1 MLNFLRAKSVN
12 TVGVGV
18 DIGASS
24 IKVVELHND
33 RGVMTLATYGSI
45 DLAPYAGL
53 PAGQVIRLGEQKL
66 GEALHDL
73 MDAAKVT
80 SKDVYVNLPLS
91 ECFITTITVP
101 DLEGEELKSAAL
113 IEARKYLPMSIS
125 EVTINHWPLP
135 RSEQAEKGKREVG
148 IVAVKNTLLTEYNN
162 IFKNTNLNIKG
173 FEVEIYSANR
183 SLADGSNIVKMLVII
198 GAETTSVSIIDGGVV
213 VRSASVSKGGQGITL
228 GLNNYMLLNNF
239 EEAENLKLNSTGTSQ
254 ELEVKT
260 ALENLSYP
268 LLEELSHM
276 VERLERG
283 YNKKV
288 EKIEI
293 IGGGAMMLGIKGF
306 SESVLKRPCEIRSGF
321 EKIKIPD
328 YLKPLLDK
336 EGVRYSIA
344 SGLAMKFFE
353 I

>member
-1 MLNFLRAKSVN
+1 MLDFLRSKSVN
-12 TVGVGV
+12 RVGVGV

-33 RGVMTLATYGSI
+33 GGVMTLATYGSI

-53 PAGQVIRLGEQKL
+53 PAGQVIKLGEQKL

-73 MDAAKVT
+73 MDAAKVS

-113 IEARKYLPMSIS
+113 IEARKFLPMPIS

-135 RSEQAEKGKREVG
+135 RIDGLEKGKREVG

-183 SLADGSNIVKMLVII
+183 SLADGSTAVKILII
-198 GAETTSVSIIDGGVV
+198 SGAETTSASIVDGGVV
-213 VRSASVSKGGQGITL
+213 VRSTSVSKGGQGITL

-239 EEAENLKLNSTGTSQ
+239 EEAENLKLNSNGTIK

-268 LLEELSHM
+268 LLEEVSHM

-293 IGGGAMMLGIKGF
+293 IGGGAMMLGMKQF
-306 SESVLKRPCEIRSGF
+306 SEAVLKRPCEIRSGF

-328 YLKPLLDK
+328 YLKSLLEK